1 MANGTLQERSKTLV
15 VVGVDHIRVS
25 GAVMFQA
32 KAGDPHESFVSEKTL
47 EVYDGNSID
56 VTLPMDSTLTIICD
70 VGLSK

>member
-1 MANGTLQERSKTLV
+1 
-15 VVGVDHIRVS
+15 
-25 GAVMFQA
+25 MFQA